1 MSDLEELFRRH
12 AKELRRFLRRR
23 VANAELAAD
32 LAQEAF
38 YRLLRSRQSGVGE
51 ANNAAD
57 GRAYLFS
64 IAANLAIDHRRQA
77 LRQPQ
82 DSDAEGEMAAHPDP
96 RPSAERRAL
105 SREEWQILTSAVDGL
120 PPRARQVFLLHKVDE
135 LSHAEI
141 AARLGISKNTVIV
154 HMGRALAHCRRVMAQ
169 HRGENG

>member
-1 MSDLEELFRRH
+1 
-12 AKELRRFLRRR
+12 
-23 VANAELAAD
+23 
-32 LAQEAF
+32 
-38 YRLLRSRQSGVGE
+38 
-51 ANNAAD
+51 
-57 GRAYLFS
+57 
-64 IAANLAIDHRRQA
+64 
-77 LRQPQ
+77 
-82 DSDAEGEMAAHPDP
+82 MAAHPDP